1 MIKSDA
7 PHFAA
12 SKEIASAIR
21 QHEAYQTKAG
31 AQHTGGTVRQGSRS
45 YPERAVDKAPLRP
58 ADTAKPYKGSKPGPT
73 RR

>member
-12 SKEIASAIR
+12 SKEIAGAIR

-31 AQHTGGTVRQGSRS
+31 AQHTGGAVRQGPSS
-45 YPERAVDKAPLRP
+45 YPDRAVDKGALRE
-58 ADTAKPYKGSKPGPT
+58 ADTAGVAKGSKPGPK